1 MKHYISSK
9 IRRQRNI
16 KIFGDVFF
24 ITLSIF
30 LAYLIIFTFL
40 EPRPLYQT
48 NLYFRLI
55 AWAGILILY
64 IFVFYLADLYDLFKI
79 RETFRYT
86 LTIFLCVAI
95 VSLISSSILFYF
107 TKYIIGRRVII
118 IHIPFVIVFL
128 LLWRFIFINFIQ
140 KRDKLFRLAL
150 IGKSEIISN
159 VINEPSHM
167 GIADFRI
174 TQICITGTNQEDKT
188 TVSKSIPESIS
199 LYKSIDELLEN
210 EDFDI
215 LAFDYTQGEI
225 SKQEM
230 HQILEL
236 RFQDKFIYDFPS
248 FYEELTGKVPLSYID
263 SRWLLSEEELQ
274 GKISRSYLRLKRLLD
289 ILFSTIFLIIILPLC
304 VFIALVIK
312 LNSKGNVFFAQER
325 LGLRKKPFIC
335 YKFRTMKMEAEKKT
349 GPIWS
354 SKGDPRITRAG
365 KILRKTR
372 LDELPQLWN
381 ILKGEMSFVG
391 IRPERKYFADH
402 LAKLIPYY
410 DLRFLVK
417 PGLTG
422 WAQVNHGYSGS
433 EEEQL
438 EKFQYELFYLKK
450 MSIYLDFF
458 TIFKTIKTV
467 IKRKGE

>member
-1 MKHYISSK
+1 MKRYISNK

-16 KIFGDVFF
+16 KILGDVFF
-24 ITLSIF
+24 ISLSI
-30 LAYLIIFTFL
+30 LVAYILIFTFL
-40 EPRPLYQT
+40 ERRPLYQT
-48 NLYFRLI
+48 NFYYRLI
-55 AWAGILILY
+55 AWVGILILY

-79 RETFRYT
+79 KDTFRYT

-95 VSLISSSILFYF
+95 VSLVSSGVLFFF
-107 TKYIIGRRVII
+107 TKYIIGRRIII
-118 IHIPFVIVFL
+118 IHIPFVLVFL

-140 KRDKLFRLAL
+140 RREKLFRLAL
-150 IGKSEIISN
+150 IGKSEIILN
-159 VINEPSHM
+159 VMEELSRKGM
-167 GIADFRI
+167 ADFRI
-174 TQICITGTNQEDKT
+174 TQICITGTDRKEQPLLC
-188 TVSKSIPESIS
+188 KSIPASIS
-199 LYKSIDELLEN
+199 VYEDIDELLEN

-225 SKQEM
+225 SKEEM
-230 HQILEL
+230 HRILEL

-248 FYEELTGKVPLSYID
+248 FYEELTGKVPLGYID

-274 GKISRSYLRLKRLLD
+274 GKISRSFLRLKRLLD
-289 ILFSTIFLIIILPLC
+289 ILFSAIFLIITLPLYP
-304 VFIALVIK
+304 FIALAIK
-312 LNSKGNVFFAQER
+312 LDSKGKVFFAQER
-325 LGLRKKPFIC
+325 LGLRKQPFIC
-335 YKFRTMKMEAEKKT
+335 YKFRTMEMEAERET
-349 GPIWS
+349 GPKWS
-354 SKGDPRITRAG
+354 SKDDPRITRVG

-402 LAKLIPYY
+402 LAELIPYY

-433 EEEQL
+433 EEEQF

-450 MSIYLDFF
+450 MSIFLDLF
-458 TIFKTIKTV
+458 TLFKTIKTV